1 MSSGQKT
8 VSVFVSVIGA
18 LLTLI
23 LGLGLH
29 WPVWTWLGAIAVLLA
44 AGATAV
50 TLTRRTALRE
60 RFPEHTLPERPAPPV
75 ERREVRVHRVS
86 LPSNTEDYD
95 FRFSANVRWCPT
107 DPGAGSVVVDP
118 GAIAV
123 ESVLQRASAVTATM
137 EPGRASLVQH
147 ELSGF
152 LASMEPVREGH
163 VLAMALDVE
172 LTLSEADRTRLDRL
186 AAIRKD
192 VALWEQQRA
201 YEQNKRAYLGDDVL
215 QSTGSA
221 VVWWLAKNDDHVEK
235 TVKDLGLLAKL
246 ASAANGK
253 DVDEH
258 FRYLVPE
265 AFTPLFAP
273 DSAAPP
279 EAGPQP
285 PSQPQPPPPAP
296 SPADVFGELLRR
308 IGLAPGDDAVPL
320 LAEQV
325 SMAVALKDVVA
336 AEEIRRRFAA
346 PSFGAR
352 TNGAAPAGE
361 PESF

>member
-8 VSVFVSVIGA
+8 VSVFASVIGA

-23 LGLGLH
+23 LGLWLH
-29 WPVWTWLGAIAVLLA
+29 WPVWTWLSAIAVLCA
-44 AGATAV
+44 AGTTTV
-50 TLTRRTALRE
+50 VLTRRTALRE
-60 RFPEHTLPERPAPPV
+60 PFPDHMLPERPAPPV

-86 LPSNTEDYD
+86 LPSSVEDYD
-95 FRFSANVRWCPT
+95 FRFSANVRWCPA
-107 DPGAGSVVVDP
+107 DPAAGAVAVNP

-123 ESVLQRASAVTATM
+123 ESVLQRASAITATM
-137 EPGRASLVQH
+137 EPSRASLVQH

-172 LTLSEADRTRLDRL
+172 LTLSEADQSRLDRL
-186 AAIRKD
+186 SAIRKD
-192 VALWEQQRA
+192 VAVWEEERA
-201 YEQNKRAYLGDDVL
+201 YEQNKRAYLGGDVL

-246 ASAANGK
+246 ASAANDK

-265 AFTPLFAP
+265 AFTPILAP
-273 DSAAPP
+273 DVDVTDTPESAPP
-279 EAGPQP
+279 E
-285 PSQPQPPPPAP
+285 P
-296 SPADVFGELLRR
+296 SPADVFGEFLRR
-308 IGLAPGDDAVPL
+308 IGFGPGDEDVTL

-325 SMAVALKDVVA
+325 AMAVALKDHMS

-346 PSFGAR
+346 SAFGAR
-352 TNGAAPAGE
+352 ANGAGPAGE
-361 PESF
+361 PEGM